1 MNALVTAAAHA
12 KAPHIDY
19 AGLSPFIALTG
30 GALMTLLIGLA
41 PGRWVRNA
49 TPLLA
54 LATLGTALGLGIW
67 QFGETTSLISGALV
81 CDDLTL
87 TLLFAFAAAGIGAV
101 LLAWRSHAAQEAS
114 PGEFFSLLLF
124 SILGMAILVAATN
137 LVTLFLGF
145 ELLSIPLYVLCAT
158 ELRRERSLESG
169 LKYLIVGSV
178 GSATLVYGLAL
189 IYGATGSTDYAG
201 IDQAITGGNGVGGDV
216 LLLSGIGLTLV
227 GLAFKASVAPFHQW
241 TPDVYEGAPTPVTAF
256 MAVATKA
263 AALGVLLRLFDS
275 ALVGSQLD
283 WAPLLAALAAITIV
297 VGNVGALGQTL
308 LKRMLAYSGVAQ
320 AGYLLAG
327 VIVGSQLGAK
337 ATVFYL
343 VVYLAMNLAAFAV
356 VVARERASLEGDDLA
371 AFAGLG
377 RTQPLLAWP
386 LTIAMLALAG
396 IPATAGFVGKVFLI
410 DALVSG
416 DYAWLA
422 IVLVIGSMISL
433 GYYLRVVAT
442 MWMREAPAPAVGA
455 TGLPVIAGGSQEA
468 DALLGGEPGSDVSIG
483 IAPVRPQPEVLAVAW
498 VAALATIVLG
508 IVPQPLFELAADA
521 GRALTGIF

>member
-1 MNALVTAAAHA
+1 MNALVTAVA

-19 AGLSPFIALTG
+19 AGLSPFFALGG
-30 GALMTLLIGLA
+30 GALLTLLLGLA
-41 PGRWVRNA
+41 PGRWVRHA

-54 LATLGTALGLGIW
+54 LATLGAAIGLGIW
-67 QFGETTSLISGALV
+67 QFDDTASLVSGAMLM
-81 CDDLTL
+81 DDLTL
-87 TLLFAFAAAGIGAV
+87 VLLFAFCAAGVGAV
-101 LLAWRSHAAQEAS
+101 LLAWRSHAAEQAS

-124 SILGMAILVAATN
+124 SILGMAVLVAATN

-158 ELRRERSLESG
+158 ELRREHSLESG

-201 IDQAITGGNGVGGDV
+201 INDAIVGAGSADAVGGDV
-216 LLLSGIGLTLV
+216 LLLSGVALTLV

-275 ALVGSQLD
+275 ALIGAQTD
-283 WAPLLAALAAITIV
+283 WAPLLAALAATTIV
-297 VGNVGALGQTL
+297 VGNVGALGQTS

-327 VIVGSQLGAK
+327 VIVGSQLGAQ

-343 VVYLAMNLAAFAV
+343 VAYLAMNLAAFAV
-356 VVARERASLEGDDLA
+356 IVARERVEGESDDLA
-371 AFAGLG
+371 SFAGLG
-377 RTQPLLAWP
+377 RTQPGLAWP

-396 IPATAGFVGKVFLI
+396 VPATAGFVGKVFLI
-410 DALVSG
+410 DALVTG

-422 IVLVIGSMISL
+422 IVLVVGSMISL

-442 MWMREAPAPAVGA
+442 MWMRETPAPMPSA
-455 TGLPVIAGGSQEA
+455 LPVIAGGSQEA
-468 DALLGGEPGSDVSIG
+468 DALLEAPGDNAAIG

-498 VAALATIVLG
+498 LAAAATIVLG
-508 IVPQPLFELAADA
+508 IVPQPLFELAAHA

>member
-1 MNALVTAAAHA
+1 VSPLILAAAA
-12 KAPHIDY
+12 GVKAPHIDY
-19 AGLSPFIALTG
+19 AGLSPFIALAG
-30 GALMTLLIGLA
+30 GALLVLLLGLLRGA
-41 PGRWVRNA
+41 WVRHA
-49 TPLLA
+49 SA
-54 LATLGTALGLGIW
+54 LAAIASLGAAIGLGIW
-67 QFGETTSLISGALV
+67 QFDRGAVSLVSGALV
-81 CDDLTL
+81 LDDLSL
-87 TLLFAFAAAGIGAV
+87 VLLFAFSAAGIGAV
-101 LLAWRSHAAQEAS
+101 LLAWRDHAAEEAS
-114 PGEFFSLLLF
+114 HGEFLALLLF
-124 SILGMAILVAATN
+124 SILGMAVLVAAQN

-158 ELRRERSLESG
+158 ELRQERSLESG

-201 IDQAITGGNGVGGDV
+201 IANALTGSVVKDV

-275 ALVGSQLD
+275 ALVGASGD
-283 WAPLLAALAAITIV
+283 WAPMVAALAAITIV
-297 VGNVGALGQTL
+297 VGNVGALGQTS

-320 AGYLLAG
+320 AGYMLAG
-327 VIVGSQLGAK
+327 VVVVTQLGAK

-356 VVARERASLEGDDLA
+356 IVARERATGLVGGDDLDN
-371 AFAGLG
+371 FAGIG
-377 RTQPLLAWP
+377 RDQPLLAWP

-396 IPATAGFVGKVFLI
+396 IPATAGFVGKVYLI
-410 DALVSG
+410 DALVNG
-416 DYAWLA
+416 GYAWLA
-422 IVLVIGSMISL
+422 IVLVVGSMISL
-433 GYYLRVVAT
+433 GYYLRVVAAI
-442 MWMREAPAPAVGA
+442 WMRDAPAPEAA
-455 TGLPVIAGGSQEA
+455 AAPLANGLPAMAGGSQEA
-468 DALLGGEPGSDVSIG
+468 DA
-483 IAPVRPQPEVLAVAW
+483 AARTQPEVLLVAW
-498 VAALATIVLG
+498 LAAAATIALG
-508 IVPQPLFELAADA
+508 IVPEPLFQLAGHA

>member
-1 MNALVTAAAHA
+1 MNFLVTAAAR
-12 KAPHIDY
+12 APAIDY
-19 AGLSPFIALTG
+19 AGLSPFFALTG
-30 GALMTLLIGLA
+30 GALLTLLLGLLR
-41 PGRWVRNA
+41 GRWVRHA

-54 LATLGTALGLGIW
+54 IVTLAVAIGLGIW
-67 QFGETTSLISGALV
+67 QFGETSSLISGALIA
-81 CDDLTL
+81 DDLTMV
-87 TLLFAFAAAGIGAV
+87 LLFAFCGAGIGAV
-101 LLAWRSHAAQEAS
+101 LLGWRSLAAEESS

-124 SILGMAILVAATN
+124 SILGMAVLVAATN

-189 IYGATGSTDYAG
+189 VYGATGSTDYAG
-201 IDQAITGGNGVGGDV
+201 IDRAIADVGGDV

-263 AALGVLLRLFDS
+263 AALGVLLRLMDS
-275 ALVGSQLD
+275 ALIGAQLD
-283 WAPLLAALAAITIV
+283 WAPMLAALAAITII
-297 VGNVGALGQTL
+297 VGNVGALGQTS

-356 VVARERASLEGDDLA
+356 IVARERASLEGDDLA
-371 AFAGLG
+371 AFEGLG
-377 RTQPLLAWP
+377 RTQPALAWP

-396 IPATAGFVGKVFLI
+396 VPATAGFIGKVFLI
-410 DALVSG
+410 EALVDG

-422 IVLVIGSMISL
+422 IVLVVGSMISL

-442 MWMREAPAPAVGA
+442 MWMREATAPSAI
-455 TGLPVIAGGSQEA
+455 PVIAGGSQEA
-468 DALLGGEPGSDVSIG
+468 DAAE
-483 IAPVRPQPEVLAVAW
+483 RPQPEVLAVAW
-498 VAALATIVLG
+498 VAAAATIVLG

-521 GRALTGIF
+521 GRALTGVF

>member
-1 MNALVTAAAHA
+1 MNALVTAAAETTA

-19 AGLSPFIALTG
+19 AGLSPFIALAV
-30 GALMTLLIGLA
+30 GALFVLVLGLA
-41 PGRWVRNA
+41 RGSWVRHGA
-49 TPLLA
+49 P
-54 LATLGTALGLGIW
+54 LATIAALGAAIGLGIW
-67 QFGETTSLISGALV
+67 QFGEDSTSLIAGALAL
-81 CDDLTL
+81 DDLTL
-87 TLLFAFAAAGIGAV
+87 VLLLLFCAAGIATTLLSWRDGAT
-101 LLAWRSHAAQEAS
+101 QEAS
-114 PGEFFSLLLF
+114 PGEFFSLMLF
-124 SILGMAILVAATN
+124 SILGMATLVAAQN

-158 ELRRERSLESG
+158 NLRRAGSLESG

-189 IYGATGSTDYAG
+189 IYGATGSTDFAG
-201 IDQAITGGNGVGGDV
+201 INDAIAGDSGIGGDV

-263 AALGVLLRLFDS
+263 AALGVLLRLMDV
-275 ALVGSQLD
+275 ALIGAQPD

-297 VGNVGALGQTL
+297 VGNVGALGQSS

-327 VIVGSQLGAK
+327 VIVGSQLGVK

-356 VVARERASLEGDDLA
+356 IVARERAGALGDDIDN
-371 AFAGLG
+371 FSGLG

-396 IPATAGFVGKVFLI
+396 IPATAGFIGKIYLI
-410 DALVSG
+410 DALVDG

-422 IVLVIGSMISL
+422 IVLVVGSMISL
-433 GYYLRVVAT
+433 GYYLRVVAV
-442 MWMREAPAPAVGA
+442 MWMRDAPGTTPAPAGPA
-455 TGLPVIAGGSQEA
+455 TPGTLPAMAGGSQEA
-468 DALLGGEPGSDVSIG
+468 DELLLASAAE
-483 IAPVRPQPEVLAVAW
+483 RPQPEVLLVAW
-498 VAALATIVLG
+498 IGAAATIVLG
-508 IVPQPLFELAADA
+508 IVPQPLFELAGQA
-521 GRALTGIF
+521 GNALAGLL

>member
-1 MNALVTAAAHA
+1 MIAAVA

-19 AGLSPFIALTG
+19 AGLAPFFALGG
-30 GALMTLLIGLA
+30 GALLTLLVGLA
-41 PGRWVRNA
+41 PGRWVRHA

-54 LATLGTALGLGIW
+54 LVALGAAIGLGVW
-67 QFGETTSLISGALV
+67 QFDDTESLVSGAMLM
-81 CDDLTL
+81 DDLTL
-87 TLLFAFAAAGIGAV
+87 VLLFAFAAAGIGAV
-101 LLAWRSHAAQEAS
+101 LLAWRSHAAEESS

-124 SILGMAILVAATN
+124 SILGMAVLVAATN

-201 IDQAITGGNGVGGDV
+201 IDKAIAGGDGIGGDV

-275 ALVGSQLD
+275 ALIGSQTD
-283 WAPLLAALAAITIV
+283 WAPLLAVLAAITII
-297 VGNVGALGQTL
+297 VGNVGALGQTS

-356 VVARERASLEGDDLA
+356 IVARERVSAEGDDLA
-371 AFAGLG
+371 SFAGLG

-396 IPATAGFVGKVFLI
+396 VPATGGFIGKVFLI
-410 DALVSG
+410 DALVTG

-442 MWMREAPAPAVGA
+442 MWMRDAPDAPTAPVLSPSGI
-455 TGLPVIAGGSQEA
+455 PVIAGGSQEA
-468 DALLGGEPGSDVSIG
+468 DALLDADEVAIG
-483 IAPVRPQPEVLAVAW
+483 IAPVRPQPEILLVAW
-498 VAALATIVLG
+498 IAAAATVFLG
-508 IVPQPLFELAADA
+508 IVPQPLFELASHA
-521 GRALTGIF
+521 GRGLTGIF

>member
-1 MNALVTAAAHA
+1 MNALAIAAA

-19 AGLSPFIALTG
+19 AGLSPFFALGG
-30 GALMTLLIGLA
+30 GALLTLVLGLL
-41 PGRWVRNA
+41 PGRAPRHL

-54 LATLGTALGLGIW
+54 LVALGAAIGLGIW
-67 QFGETTSLISGALV
+67 QFDDTESLVSGAMLM
-81 CDDLTL
+81 DDLTL
-87 TLLFAFAAAGIGAV
+87 VLLFAFCGAGVGGV
-101 LLAWRSHAAQEAS
+101 LLAWRSHAAEEAS

-124 SILGMAILVAATN
+124 SILGMAVLVAATN

-201 IDQAITGGNGVGGDV
+201 IDRAIAGGDGIGGDV

-275 ALVGSQLD
+275 ALIGSHDD
-283 WAPLLAALAAITIV
+283 WAPLLAALAAVTIV
-297 VGNVGALGQTL
+297 VGNVGALGQTS

-327 VIVGSQLGAK
+327 VIVGTQLGAQ

-343 VVYLAMNLAAFAV
+343 VVYLAMNMAAFAV
-356 VVARERASLEGDDLA
+356 VVARERANPDGGDDLA
-371 AFAGLG
+371 SFAGLG

-396 IPATAGFVGKVFLI
+396 VPATAGFIGKVFLI
-410 DALVSG
+410 DALVDG
-416 DYAWLA
+416 GYAWLA

-442 MWMREAPAPAVGA
+442 LWMRDAADADAAPVAGALPA
-455 TGLPVIAGGSQEA
+455 IAGGSQEA
-468 DALLGGEPGSDVSIG
+468 DALAV
-483 IAPVRPQPEVLAVAW
+483 AARRPQPEILFVAW
-498 VAALATIVLG
+498 LAATATVVLG
-508 IVPQPLFELAADA
+508 IVPQPLFELAEHA
-521 GRALTGIF
+521 GKALTGIF

>member
-1 MNALVTAAAHA
+1 MSALAIAAAHA

-19 AGLSPFIALTG
+19 AGLSPFIALTA
-30 GALMTLLIGLA
+30 GAILTLLVGLA
-41 PGRWVRNA
+41 HGRWVRHA
-49 TPLLA
+49 TPLLSV
-54 LATLGTALGLGIW
+54 ATLGATIGLGIW
-67 QFGETTSLISGALV
+67 QFGETTSLVSGALIA
-81 CDDLTL
+81 DDLTV
-87 TLLFAFAAAGIGAV
+87 TLLFAFAGAGIGAT

-124 SILGMAILVAATN
+124 SVLGMAILIAATN

-201 IDQAITGGNGVGGDV
+201 IDAAITSSNGVGGDV

-275 ALVGSQLD
+275 ALIGSQLD
-283 WAPLLAALAAITIV
+283 WAPMLAALAAITIV
-297 VGNVGALGQTL
+297 VGNVGALGQTS

-356 VVARERASLEGDDLA
+356 VVARERVEGESDDLA
-371 AFAGLG
+371 SFAGLG

-396 IPATAGFVGKVFLI
+396 VPATAGFIGKVFLI
-410 DALVSG
+410 DALVDG

-422 IVLVIGSMISL
+422 IVLVVGSMISL

-442 MWMREAPAPAVGA
+442 MWMREAPEAPTVGT

-468 DALLGGEPGSDVSIG
+468 DALV
-483 IAPVRPQPEVLAVAW
+483 AAATRPQPEILLVAW
-498 VAALATIVLG
+498 IAAAATIVLG
-508 IVPQPLFELAADA
+508 IVPQPLFNLAADA